1 MQHATSVQ
9 PGMNEPWIEAPH
21 LWPTKAAFFA
31 FLRGNLRR
39 AVWEKWPL
47 KFEFKNGICEPPPP
61 GYTGRAKS
69 GYYCALTGVWVG
81 KSAAEI
87 DHIHGHV
94 SLQDWADVLPFI
106 QHLCA
111 SKSNM
116 QYVDKEAHKIKSYA
130 ERMGI
135 SFKEA
140 VAIKK
145 AIQICKAKQ
154 DKKFLIERGV
164 TPASSAAGRRK
175 QIEELL
181 KEQ

>member
-1 MQHATSVQ
+1 MS
-9 PGMNEPWIEAPH
+9 EPWIEAPH
-21 LWPTKAAFFA
+21 LWKTKAAFFA
-31 FLRGNLRR
+31 FLRGALRR

-61 GYTGRAKS
+61 GYTGRAKTGS
-69 GYYCALTGVWVG
+69 YCALTGKWVG

-94 SLQDWADVLPFI
+94 SLQDWDDVLPFI

-111 SKSNM
+111 SKENM

-135 SFKEA
+135 SFEEALAIKEA
-140 VAIKK
+140 IHL
-145 AIQICKAKQ
+145 CKTKQ
-154 DKKFLIERGV
+154 DKRWLTERGII
-164 TPASSAAGRRK
+164 PGSNASTRRK
-175 QIEELL
+175 QIERVLINDYAEDVHRSTG
-181 KEQ
+181 